1 MSARRRNRLI
11 DSVRTLVAW
20 TNRLDMPQAVKL
32 LQQTLDEEKK
42 TDEALTELA
51 EAAINTEAQEAA

>member
-1 MSARRRNRLI
+1 
-11 DSVRTLVAW
+11 
-20 TNRLDMPQAVKL
+20 MPQAVKL
-32 LQQTLDEEKK
+32 LQQTLDEEKN

>member
-1 MSARRRNRLI
+1 VDAETPRL
-11 DSVRTLVAW
+11 
-20 TNRLDMPQAVKL
+20 Q
-32 LQQTLDEEKK
+32 